1 MARIFFFLLVVVAVV
16 VVDTHKSAPPV
27 LPFHGNPAFDLTFRR
42 LKGSITIM
50 MKTYARFL
58 QHSETPALVPSIC
71 VYTRKKYPT
80 AAALCTYVYTPIQ
93 HCEAVVL
100 VPSNPTPRRMHECFP
115 SKKALFRKP
124 SRYQCCTRRV
134 KHPQEVRLGCCRC

>member
-58 QHSETPALVPSIC
+58 QHSETPAPVPSIC
-71 VYTRKKYPT
+71 VYTRKKYVSNSCRFVHLRIYLRLFNTANRHGGSIESDPT
-80 AAALCTYVYTPIQ
+80 TNA
-93 HCEAVVL
+93 
-100 VPSNPTPRRMHECFP
+100 
-115 SKKALFRKP
+115 
-124 SRYQCCTRRV
+124 
-134 KHPQEVRLGCCRC
+134 